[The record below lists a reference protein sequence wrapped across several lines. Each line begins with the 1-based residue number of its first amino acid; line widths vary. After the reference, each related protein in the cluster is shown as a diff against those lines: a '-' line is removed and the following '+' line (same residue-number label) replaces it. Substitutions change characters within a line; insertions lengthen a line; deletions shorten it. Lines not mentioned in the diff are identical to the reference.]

1 MNNNLS
7 TNEKKMIVVK
17 NQDGSSMKVELVTYL
32 ISDDQINTYLVYSK
46 GKLSGANGD
55 EVIYISKILQN
66 GESLLLQ
73 EITDDNEWL
82 SVQNLLKKIANA

>member
-32 ISDDQINTYLVYSK
+32 ISDDQINTYLVY
-46 GKLSGANGD
+46 
-55 EVIYISKILQN
+55 
-66 GESLLLQ
+66 
-73 EITDDNEWL
+73 
-82 SVQNLLKKIANA
+82 

>member
-32 ISDDQINTYLVYSK
+32 ISDDQINTYLVYLK
-46 GKLSGANGD
+46 GELSGVNGD
-55 EVIYISKILQN
+55 EVIYILKILQN

>member
-7 TNEKKMIVVK
+7 TNEKKMIVIK
-17 NQDGSSMKVELVTYL
+17 NQDGSSMEVELVTE
-32 ISDDQINTYLVYSK
+32 
-46 GKLSGANGD
+46 LSGADGD

-66 GESLLLQ
+66 GENLLLQ